1 MLTLCPGNVK
11 RNVRS
16 RDRRIDHGGADTG
29 GRGHSRAGE
38 AKSEAGSISGRAKRG
53 DLGGLSVTTGTSPT
67 SNLLERRSQE
77 IKRRTRVMRLFPNE
91 AACVRL
97 ISALAMKT
105 DLGMDGER
113 VPVDGRD
120 SREQRGDRRGR
131 LR

>member
-1 MLTLCPGNVK
+1 
-11 RNVRS
+11 
-16 RDRRIDHGGADTG
+16 
-29 GRGHSRAGE
+29 
-38 AKSEAGSISGRAKRG
+38 
-53 DLGGLSVTTGTSPT
+53 
-67 SNLLERRSQE
+67 
-77 IKRRTRVMRLFPNE
+77 MRLFPNE